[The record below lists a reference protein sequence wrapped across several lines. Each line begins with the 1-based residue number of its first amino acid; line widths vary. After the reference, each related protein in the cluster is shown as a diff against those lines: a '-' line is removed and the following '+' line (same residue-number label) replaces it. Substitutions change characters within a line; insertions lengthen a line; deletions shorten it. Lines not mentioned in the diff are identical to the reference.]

1 MRVSLVLGFLLAL
14 GPLAVSAA
22 SAQTG
27 PKGAAPSKSP
37 TLLHPADR
45 EKANENVVMLLG
57 GALGASYIQ
66 LAQDIALTINDED
79 QLRVIPLASGG
90 AVNNVR
96 DILLLRGVDLGI
108 TLVPVLNAFKQSGE
122 LGPNIDR
129 RLAYIAPLSVDVLQ
143 VLARPEYT
151 SLKELHG
158 KKVGVNIKGSST
170 SLFGTKILK
179 AVGVEV
185 EEVYVNPNDAI
196 HLMRDGKLD
205 AAMCLCAMPVP
216 SWPALK
222 SDMGFKFLEVPYV
235 PAHEESY
242 LPASVPSET
251 YPSLIPKDAKILT
264 VAASTVLISYNWA
277 PGTERYRKIEKFVN
291 AFFSNFDKL
300 RQPPRHP
307 SWRGVNV
314 SATIRGWQRFH
325 AAQLWLDRA
334 AAEAAAKAK
343 APPSAIDVTQARA
356 QASKAA
362 PHDAVEQE
370 RLFKEF
376 LEWSRKRPRQ

>member
-1 MRVSLVLGFLLAL
+1 MRVSLVLAFLLAL
-14 GPLAVSAA
+14 SPLAVSAS

-27 PKGAAPSKSP
+27 PKAAPSKGP
-37 TLLHPADR
+37 TFSHLTER

-66 LAQDIALTINDED
+66 LAQDIALTISDGDN
-79 QLRVIPLASGG
+79 LRVIPLASGG
-90 AVNNVR
+90 AVKNVR
-96 DILLLRGVDLGI
+96 DVLLLRGVDLGI
-108 TLVPVLNAFKQSGE
+108 TLVPVLNGFKESGE

-129 RLAYIAPLSVDVLQ
+129 RLAYIAPLSVDVLH
-143 VLARPEYT
+143 VLARSEYT
-151 SLKELHG
+151 SLKELNG

-170 SLFGTKILK
+170 SVFGTKILK
-179 AVGVEV
+179 LAGVEIEQV
-185 EEVYVNPNDAI
+185 HVNPNDAV
-196 HLMRDGKLD
+196 HMMREGKLD

-222 SDMGFKFLEVPYV
+222 SDTGFKFLEVPYL

-242 LPASVPSET
+242 LPASLPSEA
-251 YPSLIPKDAKILT
+251 YPALIAKDEKILT
-264 VAASTVLISYNWA
+264 VAAATAHITYNWA
-277 PGTERYRKIEKFVN
+277 PGTERYRKIEKFVS

-307 SWRGVNV
+307 SWACVNF

-325 AAQLWLDRA
+325 AAQQWLDRLA
-334 AAEAAAKAK
+334 ADAKAK
-343 APPSAIDVTQARA
+343 TPSSGIDVKQARELA
-356 QASKAA
+356 TKAA
-362 PHDAVEQE
+362 PYDKAEQE